1 MKFQSLQVLLLLQC
15 KDLIAKKAKETAGE
29 HYKENVKVI
38 HFVCILIL
46 SIFSWFTERLYVAL
60 LM

>member
-1 MKFQSLQVLLLLQC
+1 MKFQSLQALLLLILLQC
-15 KDLIAKKAKETAGE
+15 KDLIAEKAKETVGE

-46 SIFSWFTERLYVAL
+46 
-60 LM
+60 

>member
-29 HYKENVKVI
+29 HYKENVKFI
-38 HFVCILIL
+38 HFVSILIL
-46 SIFSWFTERLYVAL
+46 
-60 LM
+60 